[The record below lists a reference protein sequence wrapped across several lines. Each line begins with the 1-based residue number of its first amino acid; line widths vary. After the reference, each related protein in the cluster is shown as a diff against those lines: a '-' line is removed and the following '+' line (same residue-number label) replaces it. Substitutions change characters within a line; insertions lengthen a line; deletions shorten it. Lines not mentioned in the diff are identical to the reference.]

1 MFHEGKRHQD
11 LVQWLYD
18 VHGIKISLR
27 TLKSRF
33 KEWEISKRV
42 APEDEER
49 IKHIIKALYFQV
61 GLDDKDMLVDLK
73 RQGYQIGPGTLV
85 RLRLELGLKRRI
97 RSPEE
102 IEQAERVV
110 QDLVQ
115 EGIQSG
121 AIDGYGKQYLY
132 LHFRQLGM
140 NVARD
145 RMFQVYR
152 TLNPTGIERR
162 NQDRQRRKGEY
173 LVRGPNFIWS
183 IDGHEKL
190 KPYGF
195 EIYAC
200 IDAYARYIVW
210 VYVGISAGTAV
221 SVGQQYLNAVRE
233 TGVIPHYIRSDC
245 GKETSQLAY
254 AHFRLS
260 DANEPN
266 CPFEKCYMYGTSTAN
281 QRIESWWQQLSK
293 SLLFRWRVSHYTKEN
308 QNGILSYLGIL

>member
-1 MFHEGKRHQD
+1 MELITMFYEGKRHQD
-11 LVQWLYD
+11 LVQWLFD
-18 VHGIKISLR
+18 VHDIKVSLR

-61 GLDDKDMLVDLK
+61 GLDDKDMLIDLR

-85 RLRLELGLKRRI
+85 RLRFELGLKRRI

-115 EGIQSG
+115 QGIQSG

-152 TLNPTGIERR
+152 TQTRLALKEETKTGREGRVNTLCEDQTSFGLLMAMKNSSR
-162 NQDRQRRKGEY
+162 MALRSMLVLMRTQD
-173 LVRGPNFIWS
+173 
-183 IDGHEKL
+183 
-190 KPYGF
+190 
-195 EIYAC
+195 
-200 IDAYARYIVW
+200 
-210 VYVGISAGTAV
+210 
-221 SVGQQYLNAVRE
+221 
-233 TGVIPHYIRSDC
+233 
-245 GKETSQLAY
+245 
-254 AHFRLS
+254 
-260 DANEPN
+260 
-266 CPFEKCYMYGTSTAN
+266 
-281 QRIESWWQQLSK
+281 
-293 SLLFRWRVSHYTKEN
+293 
-308 QNGILSYLGIL
+308 ILSGYM

>member
-1 MFHEGKRHQD
+1 MFYEGKRHQD
-11 LVQWLYD
+11 LVQWLFD
-18 VHGIKISLR
+18 VHDIKVSLR

-61 GLDDKDMLVDLK
+61 GLDDKDMLIDLR

-85 RLRLELGLKRRI
+85 RLRFELGLKRRI

-115 EGIQSG
+115 QGIQSG

-183 IDGHEKL
+183 VDGHEKL

-200 IDAYARYIVW
+200 IDAYSRYIVW
-210 VYVGISAGTAV
+210 IYVGISAGTAV

-260 DANEPN
+260 DSNEPS

-293 SLLFRWRVSHYTKEN
+293 SLLFRWRVSFFAKE
-308 QNGILSYLGIL
+308 Y